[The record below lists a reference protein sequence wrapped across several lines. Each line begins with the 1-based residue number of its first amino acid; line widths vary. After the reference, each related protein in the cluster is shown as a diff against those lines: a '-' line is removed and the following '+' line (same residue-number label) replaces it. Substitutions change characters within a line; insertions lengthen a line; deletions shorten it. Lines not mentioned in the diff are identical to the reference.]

1 MDYWVLFFS
10 VLSFYLQHFFV
21 NRSLTEK
28 DYIMFPTVYKK
39 KVKILI
45 FFSDI
50 VSLDILKILCSVSEN
65 MRIYFRC
72 IS

>member
-1 MDYWVLFFS
+1 MDYWVLMFFS

-21 NRSLTEK
+21 NRSLAEK
-28 DYIMFPTVYKK
+28 DYIMFPTVHK

-50 VSLDILKILCSVSEN
+50 VLLKILCSVSEN
-65 MRIYFRC
+65 MRIYFRR